1 VKLINKAESLG
12 EVKAK
17 SKQKVRALEVTMQI
31 SGEGAP
37 ESRLERKETKREAR
51 DQIMS
56 EIDSLWTDDHEVS
69 AMNMLRM
76 SIKSSN

>member
-17 SKQKVRALEVTMQI
+17 TKQKVRAREVTMQI
-31 SGEGAP
+31 SGEEAP
-37 ESRLERKETKREAR
+37 ESMLVRRETRTEVR

-56 EIDSLWTDDHEVS
+56 EID
-69 AMNMLRM
+69 
-76 SIKSSN
+76 

>member
-1 VKLINKAESLG
+1 VKLINQAESLG
-12 EVKAK
+12 EVKTK

-37 ESRLERKETKREAR
+37 EGRLERKETRREAR

-56 EIDSLWTDDHEVS
+56 EID
-69 AMNMLRM
+69 
-76 SIKSSN
+76 